1 MTIEG
6 RSLVF
11 LGTPV
16 AAATVL
22 DHLLDNGFDIVHV
35 VTQPDAK
42 RGRGS
47 ALSPSPVKEVALRRG
62 LPVSHDLQWITDNA
76 HQNLFGIVVAYGR
89 IIPTA
94 VLDVVPMINLH
105 FSLLPRWRGAAPVER
120 AILAGDSTTG
130 VCVMDIEP
138 TLDTGAVYARRE
150 VPITHES
157 TTQSLTSELASVG
170 AQLLV
175 DTLRSGLGV
184 PTPQGD
190 GATHAAKITR
200 DELKID
206 WTQPA
211 RDIHRLVR
219 AVRAHTELEQ
229 TRLRVLEV
237 SVVSDES
244 QHAVGM
250 CDSEGIVGTGEGA
263 IRLERVQPEGK
274 SAMDAVAWLRGRTA
288 SDPIRF
294 S

>member
-22 DHLLDNGFDIVHV
+22 EHLLDTGFDIVHV

-47 ALSPSPVKEVALRRG
+47 ALSPSSVKEVALRRG
-62 LPVSHDLQWITDNA
+62 LSVSHDLQWIRDNA

-89 IIPTA
+89 IIPTDI
-94 VLDVVPMINLH
+94 LDVVPMINLH

-120 AILAGDSTTG
+120 AILAGDSVTG
-130 VCVMDIEP
+130 VCIMDIEP

-150 VPITHES
+150 VPITEQS
-157 TTQSLTSELASVG
+157 TAQTLTMELATVG
-170 AQLLV
+170 AHLLV
-175 DTLRSGLGV
+175 DTLNSGLGV
-184 PTPQGD
+184 PVPQGS

-206 WTQPA
+206 WTRSA
-211 RDIHRLVR
+211 HDVHRLVR
-219 AVRAHTELEQ
+219 AVRAHTEVEHM
-229 TRLRVLEV
+229 RLRVLEV
-237 SVVSDES
+237 SVVSDSSHHE
-244 QHAVGM
+244 VGV
-250 CDSEGIVGTGEGA
+250 CDSDGVVGTGDGA
-263 IRLERVQPEGK
+263 IRLIRVQPEGK
-274 SAMDAVAWLRGRTA
+274 LPMDAGAWLRGRA
-288 SDPIRF
+288 SSGPF
-294 S
+294 SFS